1 MIRRRQV
8 EADVIRLIVTTREK
22 FPHTVEWDAA
32 LKRVIWRYS
41 QPPQAKRKR
50 RRKRPPIS
58 DRRSPTNDNM

>member
-41 QPPQAKRKR
+41 QTGRKGKCR
-50 RRKRPPIS
+50 RRKDEGGRMKGA
-58 DRRSPTNDNM
+58 RC